1 MNPKPDDWLAQLRQL
16 LPDAPPE
23 LLSHLLAEAQ
33 QLAVDDVREI
43 LRAAWREKL
52 LAQLCAEVAEADVS
66 PERSPDLAE
75 AGEPEADL
83 AEAQRAA
90 VAAEIA
96 AIRAQIAAN
105 EQKLAR
111 AQGGD
116 REAGLGLV
124 EDGLVVA
131 DGADDGQEEPLVGMG
146 WYLYGVTPTAVLP
159 LPQTELVTPPTAVE
173 VIPHADWQAIAS
185 PIPFDQ
191 FSPQQIEQAEL
202 AWLAAKAEAH
212 QNVLA
217 ALLPHTT
224 VLPLRFGTLCRTR
237 ADVQQL
243 LQENGSV
250 FQQNMADLAGQA
262 EWGVKIFFAG
272 DALAEYVRQQVLDV
286 QHLEQE
292 MATQGAG
299 RAYFGRKKMAQAVDT
314 AVRQTQEQIV
324 ADCHEK
330 LTQHATK
337 TRLNPLPHAELT
349 GTQATP
355 LLNGAYLVAHEAQD
369 GFAQQV
375 KQLQE
380 SYAPLGF
387 EILLTGPWPPYNFVN
402 LEMAATS

>member
-1 MNPKPDDWLAQLRQL
+1 MPKPDDWLTQLRPL

-23 LLSHLLAEAQ
+23 LLSRVLTEAQ

-52 LAQLCAEVAEADVS
+52 LAQMIALLGEEEV
-66 PERSPDLAE
+66 
-75 AGEPEADL
+75 ADL
-83 AEAQRAA
+83 ASTGSGSASDASTNSASGREDEAEEARRAA

-96 AIRAQIAAN
+96 AIRAQIVAN

-111 AQGGD
+111 AQTEVGSALQD
-116 REAGLGLV
+116 ESLN
-124 EDGLVVA
+124 E
-131 DGADDGQEEPLVGMG
+131 EEPLVGMG

-159 LPQTELVTPPTAVE
+159 LPQTELVAPPTAVE
-173 VIPHADWQAIAS
+173 SIPHADLQAIVS

-217 ALLPHTT
+217 ALLPHAT

-237 ADVQQL
+237 EDVQQL
-243 LQENGSV
+243 LQENRAV
-250 FQQNMADLAGQA
+250 FQQNLADLTGQT

-272 DALAEYVRQQVLDV
+272 ESLTEYVRQHLPDV

-299 RAYFGRKKMAQAVDT
+299 RAYFGRKKMAQVVDT

-330 LTQHATK
+330 LTQHAHK
-337 TRLNPLPHAELT
+337 TRLNPLPNAELT

-355 LLNGAYLVAHEAQD
+355 LLNGAYLIPHDAQD
-369 GFAQQV
+369 NFAQQV

-402 LEMAATS
+402 LDISAAS